1 MFYTAVFQAML
12 LYGLDYMFMSTRV
25 DKVLGAFYHRFI
37 RRLTGRMPHWNRVG
51 TWIYPPVGEAVAEVG
66 LQEIETYVTYCQK
79 TVAQYIA
86 TSTITYLCL
95 LVGQHPR
102 ALFSKW
108 WWEQNNL
115 NMEGIRKAEHLAE
128 AERD

>member
-66 LQEIETYVTYCQK
+66 LQEI
-79 TVAQYIA
+79 
-86 TSTITYLCL
+86 
-95 LVGQHPR
+95 
-102 ALFSKW
+102 
-108 WWEQNNL
+108 
-115 NMEGIRKAEHLAE
+115 
-128 AERD
+128 